1 MAKKTAK
8 KPAAPT
14 AVPKVA
20 AKENNTSK
28 PSKKAL
34 RKALA
39 AQKAQLLQKKN
50 TKEQSKVEGQE
61 NAIVIAPVRKSDEP
75 LVQTQASKWINKQR
89 LMVVASRGITYRDRH
104 LMNNLKTML
113 PHSKSEPKMDTKDP
127 NIALN
132 EMCEIRNCNK
142 AIFFE
147 NRRRQDLYM
156 WIGNV
161 PSGPT
166 AKFLVE
172 NIHNMGELRLPGNSL
187 KSSRPLL
194 SFDPLFDSAPH
205 YALLKELLVQTF
217 GVPNGHPKSQPFF
230 DHVLTFTILD
240 HRIWFRNYQIVAEDG
255 SLAEIGPRFDLN
267 LIKIFEGSFGGRVLY
282 SNPHYVAPQKHR
294 LAIKRA
300 ASEKYKDR
308 QEAKKAKELRKPAD
322 GEVYADVDKFDDV
335 FETIRPEEAVGQEKL
350 VFKRKK

>member
-1 MAKKTAK
+1 
-8 KPAAPT
+8 
-14 AVPKVA
+14 
-20 AKENNTSK
+20 
-28 PSKKAL
+28 
-34 RKALA
+34 
-39 AQKAQLLQKKN
+39 
-50 TKEQSKVEGQE
+50 
-61 NAIVIAPVRKSDEP
+61 
-75 LVQTQASKWINKQR
+75 
-89 LMVVASRGITYRDRH
+89 
-104 LMNNLKTML
+104 
-113 PHSKSEPKMDTKDP
+113 
-127 NIALN
+127 
-132 EMCEIRNCNK
+132 
-142 AIFFE
+142 
-147 NRRRQDLYM
+147 
-156 WIGNV
+156 
-161 PSGPT
+161 
-166 AKFLVE
+166 
-172 NIHNMGELRLPGNSL
+172 MGELRLPGNSL

-194 SFDPLFDSAPH
+194 SFDPLFESTPH
-205 YALLKELLVQTF
+205 YALLKELFVQTF

-240 HRIWFRNYQIVAEDG
+240 HRVWFRNYQIVAEDG

-282 SNPHYVAPQKHR
+282 SNPNYVAPQKHR